1 MLVHISA
8 LIAQPL
14 VAECTQAL
22 CKCGLRTLG
31 ATLQK
36 TQTHTPPE
44 QKLLKYTETCDKKR
58 MSDKCA
64 YKYLFCRTTLLKSHV
79 RKFI

>member
-36 TQTHTPPE
+36 TQTPPPE
-44 QKLLKYTETCDKKR
+44 QKQLKYTETCDKKENE
-58 MSDKCA
+58 
-64 YKYLFCRTTLLKSHV
+64 
-79 RKFI
+79 